1 MTRILE
7 LPVEQ
12 QVESVASMSI
22 GELHD
27 VYRFLFPNGG
37 LQLPR
42 SYIQRKVAYRMQEI
56 AFGGLD
62 AITANKIKEARRDL
76 KDDIQ
81 GARHPGRTPL
91 VGTSLIRVFRGQRYD
106 VKVGDGFFEYAG
118 KHHQTLSAVAQEIT
132 GKKTNGWVF
141 FGLKSN
147 SKAGAA

>member
-12 QVESVASMSI
+12 QVASVASMSI

-37 LQLPR
+37 LKLPR

-62 AITANKIKEARRDL
+62 AITANKIKETRRDL
-76 KDDIQ
+76 KGDIQ
-81 GARHPGRTPL
+81 GARHPSRTPL
-91 VGTSLIRVFRGQRYD
+91 AGTRLSRVYRGQRYN
-106 VKVGDGFFEYAG
+106 VIVGDGFFEYAG
-118 KHHQTLSAVAQEIT
+118 RRYSSLTAIAVEIT
-132 GKKTNGWVF
+132 GSKHNGWVF

-147 SKAGAA
+147 SKVGPA